1 MMTGFCGKGAAG
13 AVALMALASGP
24 GLAENG
30 DAPGDAQEGAGLY
43 LEYCATCH
51 GIAAEG
57 QGPMAGVLVIKPTDL
72 TALEARAEGTFP
84 LARVVAR
91 IDGRDPLASHGSP
104 MPVYGGFFE
113 GEDVALRT
121 KSGQPIMTSQ
131 PIADLVS
138 YLKTLQD

>member
-1 MMTGFCGKGAAG
+1 MTRFLQKGAAG

-24 GLAENG
+24 GLAGNG
-30 DAPGDAQEGAGLY
+30 DAPGDAKEGGALY

-51 GIAAEG
+51 GIDGGG
-57 QGPMAGVLVIKPTDL
+57 QGPMAGVLMIKPTDL
-72 TALEARAEGTFP
+72 TALAARAEGTFP
-84 LARVVAR
+84 LPRVVAR

-121 KSGQPIMTSQ
+121 RSGQPIMTSQ